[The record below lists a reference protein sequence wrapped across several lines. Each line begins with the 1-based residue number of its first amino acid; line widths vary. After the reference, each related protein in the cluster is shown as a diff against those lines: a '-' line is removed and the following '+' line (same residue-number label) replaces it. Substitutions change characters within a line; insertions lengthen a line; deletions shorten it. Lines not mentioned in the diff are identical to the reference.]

1 MTYYKYRSLNNL
13 KFFLDILL
21 NKRLYTSKY
30 SELNDPME
38 GFFTYDKTV
47 PKDVINTIRAKRDN
61 TYICSLSKRNDIGLM
76 WSMYADEHK
85 GCCIEVEVTA
95 KSWQEIDVKYSSTS
109 SIIKGTKDADM
120 EKILSIKSLQWQY
133 EEEVRFVKE
142 TSKRERMSIKI
153 KKIYLGI
160 NMTRTEKAF
169 YKNLITSIDKKIE
182 VISMKKDDIDF
193 GFKS

>member
-85 GCCIEVEVTA
+85 GCCIEVSVTA
-95 KSWQEIDVKYSSTS
+95 KSWQKKEVKYSHNS
-109 SIIKGTKDADM
+109 SIINDTKDADI
-120 EKILSIKSLQWQY
+120 EKILSLKSSQWNY
-133 EEEVRFVKE
+133 EEEVRFIKE
-142 TSKRERMSIKI
+142 ASKRDKLTIRIEKV
-153 KKIYLGI
+153 YLGI
-160 NMTRTEKAF
+160 NMTRSEKAF
-169 YKNLITSIDKKIE
+169 YEKMIKTIDKNID
-182 VISMKKDDIDF
+182 VISINSSLKI
-193 GFKS
+193 

>member
-47 PKDVINTIRAKRDN
+47 PKVVINTIRAKRDN

>member
-1 MTYYKYRSLNNL
+1 MTYYKYRSLNTL

-120 EKILSIKSLQWQY
+120 EKILSKKSLQWQY